1 MYFCSSKQR
10 GKCRDE
16 NVMFW
21 DRRDE
26 NVMFWNR
33 SLKRL
38 ERSSKDS
45 SNNLQEGQASDK
57 VETEQTIEIN

>member
-1 MYFCSSKQR
+1 VRYQSKKDVFLQFQTK
-10 GKCRDE
+10 GKC
-16 NVMFW
+16 
-21 DRRDE
+21 RDE

>member
-10 GKCRDE
+10 GKC
-16 NVMFW
+16 
-21 DRRDE
+21 RDE